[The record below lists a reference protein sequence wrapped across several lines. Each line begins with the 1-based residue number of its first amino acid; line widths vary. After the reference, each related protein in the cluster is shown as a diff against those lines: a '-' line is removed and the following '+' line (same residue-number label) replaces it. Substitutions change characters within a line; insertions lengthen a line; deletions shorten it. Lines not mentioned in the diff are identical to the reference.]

1 VTALLSA
8 SHLALDY
15 GTRPVLLGV
24 NLSLSGGELVALI
37 GPNGAGKSSLLKA
50 LAGLLTPRSGTVFR
64 RAGLKTAYLAQAEE
78 LPLDWSAHEVVSLG
92 RLPYVGF
99 WRALSAVDQAAVRSA
114 MLRTNTWSLAQRKL
128 YALSGGERQRVT
140 LARALAQG
148 PQVLLLDEP
157 TTHLDVRHQAALLS
171 ALRAETERGTST
183 LAVMHDLTLSGHADR
198 CVLLRAGQIVAD
210 GTPEAVLSAELL
222 SEAYET
228 SLEVVQAADGR
239 RAVIVPSARRLFGP
253 AGC

>member
-1 VTALLSA
+1 MTALLSA

-171 ALRAETERGTST
+171 ALRAETE
-183 LAVMHDLTLSGHADR
+183 
-198 CVLLRAGQIVAD
+198 
-210 GTPEAVLSAELL
+210 
-222 SEAYET
+222 
-228 SLEVVQAADGR
+228 
-239 RAVIVPSARRLFGP
+239 
-253 AGC
+253 